1 MAICTELFQTSYYIH
16 MYAYLVFYRSVLLES
31 IASDMGMLKQL
42 EDKTL
47 DLLQKSEG
55 TSLSQS
61 RILSIDVK
69 DFDATLLC

>member
-1 MAICTELFQTSYYIH
+1 MKFIYISK
-16 MYAYLVFYRSVLLES
+16 LCVRRSVLLES

-55 TSLSQS
+55 MKSCHENSPCLNKLLQAYSLPLIFCPSH
-61 RILSIDVK
+61 V
-69 DFDATLLC
+69 F

>member
-1 MAICTELFQTSYYIH
+1 M
-16 MYAYLVFYRSVLLES
+16 LLES

-55 TSLSQS
+55 MKKFLDVHQS
-61 RILSIDVK
+61 CPALHTG
-69 DFDATLLC
+69 F